1 MSTSKATTVAA
12 MLLATALTPAPALVL
27 AIALTPSPAQAAET
41 VLTLESGVVGTL
53 SVPDGGAHGPAVV
66 MLHGFA
72 SNRDEIGGIFAAQAA
87 ALAEAGIA
95 SLRIDFRGYGDSAGA
110 EAEVTI
116 DRMLEDAAIARAH
129 LASVEGVD
137 AARIGA
143 LGYSFGAAIAMLD
156 PADYAAVAVWGQMGD
171 LKGEFVEFLGEEAFV
186 TARETGNYTV
196 DLGWRVISLDA
207 PFFASV
213 ESHDLAAGFAGYA
226 GPFLTLAG
234 ADDPATAYV
243 EQYLGLAAGTKEA
256 IIIPGTDHMLGVYSD
271 QPEIGADVVARTTA
285 WLVSNL

>member
-1 MSTSKATTVAA
+1 MFTRTATAA
-12 MLLATALTPAPALVL
+12 ALFLATALSPAL
-27 AIALTPSPAQAAET
+27 AGET
-41 VLTLESGVVGTL
+41 VVTLDAGVVGTL
-53 SVPDGGAHGPAVV
+53 SLPEGGASGPAVV

-95 SLRIDFRGYGDSAGA
+95 SLRIDFRGYGDSDPAS
-110 EAEVTI
+110 EASVTI
-116 DRMLEDAAIARAH
+116 DRMLEDAAIAQAH

-137 AARIGA
+137 TTRIGV
-143 LGYSFGAAIAMLD
+143 LGYSFGAAIAMLA
-156 PADYAAVAVWGQMGD
+156 PEDYAAVAVWGQMGD
-171 LKGEFVEFLGEEAFV
+171 LKGEFTEFLGEAAFT
-186 TARETGNYTV
+186 TARDTGNFTI

-207 PFFASV
+207 PFFASL
-213 ESHDLAAGFAGYA
+213 EAHDLAAGFAGYA

-234 ADDPATAYV
+234 EADPATGYF
-243 EQYLGLAAGTKEA
+243 EQYLALAEGPTEA

-285 WLVSNL
+285 WLRDNL

>member
-1 MSTSKATTVAA
+1 MSTSKVTTVAA

-41 VLTLESGVVGTL
+41 VLTLDAGVVGTL
-53 SVPDGGAHGPAVV
+53 SVPEGGVDGPAVV

-72 SNRDEIGGIFAAQAA
+72 SNRDEIGGIFAAQAE
-87 ALAEAGIA
+87 ALSQAGIA
-95 SLRIDFRGYGDSAGA
+95 SLRIDFRGYGESAGA

-116 DRMLEDAAIARAH
+116 DRMLEDAEIARTH

-137 AARIGA
+137 ADRIGV

-171 LKGEFVEFLGEEAFV
+171 LEGEFVEFLGEEAFA
-186 TARETGNYTV
+186 TARETGNYTI

-207 PFFASV
+207 PFFASI
-213 ESHDLAAGFAGYA
+213 ESHDLAAGFVGYS

-234 ADDPATAYV
+234 ADDPATAYF
-243 EQYLGLAAGTKEA
+243 EQYLALATGPKQAVV
-256 IIIPGTDHMLGVYSD
+256 IPGTDHMLGVYSD

-285 WLVSNL
+285 WLADNL

>member
-1 MSTSKATTVAA
+1 MSASKATTVAA

-41 VLTLESGVVGTL
+41 VLTLDSGIVGTL
-53 SVPDGGAHGPAVV
+53 SVPDAGADGPAVV

-95 SLRIDFRGYGDSAGA
+95 SLRIDFRGYGESAGA

-137 AARIGA
+137 AARIGV
-143 LGYSFGAAIAMLD
+143 LGYSFGAAIAMLE

-171 LKGEFVEFLGEEAFV
+171 LKGEFVEFLGEEAFA
-186 TARETGNYTV
+186 TAHETGNYTV

-213 ESHDLAAGFAGYA
+213 ENHDLAAGFAGYS

-234 ADDPATAYV
+234 ADDPATAYFD
-243 EQYLGLAAGTKEA
+243 QYLALATGPRQAVV
-256 IIIPGTDHMLGVYSD
+256 IPGTDHMLGVYSD
-271 QPEIGADVVARTTA
+271 QPEIGTDVVARTTA
-285 WLVSNL
+285 WLVDSL

>member
-1 MSTSKATTVAA
+1 MSIRKATTVAA

-27 AIALTPSPAQAAET
+27 ALALSPVPAQAAET
-41 VLTLESGVVGTL
+41 VLTLDAGVVGTL
-53 SVPDGGAHGPAVV
+53 SLPEGGASGPAVV

-137 AARIGA
+137 ATRIGA
-143 LGYSFGAAIAMLD
+143 LGYSFGAAIAMLE

-213 ESHDLAAGFAGYA
+213 ENHDLAAGFAGYA

-234 ADDPATAYV
+234 ADDPATAYF
-243 EQYLGLAAGTKEA
+243 EQYLGLAAGASEA
-256 IIIPGTDHMLGVYSD
+256 ITIPGTDHMLGVYSD

-285 WLVSNL
+285 WLAGTL

>member
-1 MSTSKATTVAA
+1 MSIRKATTVAA

-27 AIALTPSPAQAAET
+27 ALALSPVPAQAAET
-41 VLTLESGVVGTL
+41 VLTLDAGVVGTL
-53 SVPDGGAHGPAVV
+53 SLPEGGASGPAVV

-137 AARIGA
+137 ATRIGA
-143 LGYSFGAAIAMLD
+143 LGYSFGAAIAMLE

-213 ESHDLAAGFAGYA
+213 ENHDLAAGFAGYA

-234 ADDPATAYV
+234 ADDPATAYF
-243 EQYLGLAAGTKEA
+243 EQYLGLAAGPSEA
-256 IIIPGTDHMLGVYSD
+256 ITIPGTDHMLGVYSD

-285 WLVSNL
+285 WLAGTL

>member
-1 MSTSKATTVAA
+1 MFTRKATTVAA

-27 AIALTPSPAQAAET
+27 ALALTPAPAHAAET
-41 VLTLESGVVGTL
+41 VLTLDAGVVGTL
-53 SVPDGGAHGPAVV
+53 SLPEGGASGPAVV

-110 EAEVTI
+110 EAAVTI

-137 AARIGA
+137 ATRIGA
-143 LGYSFGAAIAMLD
+143 LGYSFGAAIAMLE

-186 TARETGNYTV
+186 TARETGNYSV

-213 ESHDLAAGFAGYA
+213 ENHDLVAGFAGYA

-234 ADDPATAYV
+234 ADDPATGYF
-243 EQYLGLAAGTKEA
+243 EQYLALAAGPAEA
-256 IIIPGTDHMLGVYSD
+256 ITIPGTDHMLGVYSD
-271 QPEIGADVVARTTA
+271 QPEIGANVVARTTE
-285 WLVSNL
+285 WLAGNL